1 MIAALLSLLGSS
13 AVGSIIGG
21 IFGFLNR
28 KTDIDMKRLD
38 MEHERSKWANDLL
51 LRDKDIALAQTEAQ
65 GRKDVAVI
73 EGEASIE
80 TARMNAIAASQQAD
94 RISADEIKAAGS
106 WGWLLVIGSA
116 LRAFIRPVITIVLT
130 GAACYLNWLLIEKL
144 TDGWASLTVQQQY
157 EAAMQAFAWITGQ
170 AGAVLGYWFVSRGN
184 SKG

>member
-21 IFGFLNR
+21 LFGFLNR
-28 KTDIDMKRLD
+28 KTDIDLKRLD
-38 MEHERSKWANDLL
+38 MEHERAKWTNDLVM
-51 LRDKDIALAQTEAQ
+51 RDKDIAYAQAEAQ
-65 GRKDVAVI
+65 GRKDVSVI
-73 EGEASIE
+73 EADAAIE
-80 TARMNAIAASQQAD
+80 SARMNAIAISHQSD
-94 RISADEIKAAGS
+94 KISADEIKAAGS
-106 WGWLLVIGSA
+106 WGWLLVLGSA

-144 TDGWASLTVQQQY
+144 TEGWASLTTQQQY

-184 SKG
+184 AK